1 MAKQLSLFDK
11 SNKNKKTMATKT
23 KTGLKADG
31 TLMKGFKYAKGGRV
45 VKAGA
50 AATAKPAAKRTK
62 AKKSYVKLRQTGVSK
77 SKELD
82 AKRKALKPG
91 KRVSKAGAKNQ
102 YGTSEGG
109 NTYYEYRANRS
120 DLKPRK
126 RGRSL

>member
-1 MAKQLSLFDK
+1 MTKQLSLFDK

-31 TLMKGFKYAKGGRV
+31 TLKKGFKYAKGGKI
-45 VKAGA
+45 VKVLKQRG
-50 AATAKPAAKRTK
+50 
-62 AKKSYVKLRQTGVSK
+62 KSNLK
-77 SKELD
+77 LD
-82 AKRKALKPG
+82 AKKKALKPG

-109 NTYYEYRANRS
+109 NTYYEYRANRT
-120 DLKPRK
+120 DLKPKK